1 MLRIAEVGFA
11 MRLVSILDHFIAAAL
26 ENDSAL
32 RKAKF
37 AVASNLSESG
47 CEVAMPMPRNF
58 SKTMSPAP
66 RRPIA
71 LVTVPGMTLSAPRAL
86 ANADSLSTPFDRQR
100 MGGSFSAKAFMLSK
114 ADEVSNDLSA
124 NKATSNG
131 P

>member
-32 RKAKF
+32 RKAEF
-37 AVASNLSESG
+37 AANSNLSESG
-47 CEVAMPMPRNF
+47 CEVAMSMPRNF
-58 SKTMSPAP
+58 SKIMSPAP

-71 LVTVPGMTLSAPRAL
+71 LVTVPGMTLSAPSTL
-86 ANADSLSTPFDRQR
+86 AIADSLSTPFDRQR
-100 MGGSFSAKAFMLSK
+100 MGGIFSANTFILSK
-114 ADEVSNDLSA
+114 ADAVSNDLSA
-124 NKATSNG
+124 NSAASNG